1 MFNEKTCG
9 KAHRVAICEDEMK
22 NKKEYEKFCCG
33 SIRLDIYTTYLYRN
47 IHTIQIYIHA
57 YTGNIYR
64 VHTHTYTYIELY
76 KLEYILYTIA
86 TRITTTLRLIEMNF

>member
-22 NKKEYEKFCCG
+22 KEKEYEKFCCG

-47 IHTIQIYIHA
+47 IHTI
-57 YTGNIYR
+57 
-64 VHTHTYTYIELY
+64 
-76 KLEYILYTIA
+76 
-86 TRITTTLRLIEMNF
+86 